1 MADLDGDH
9 IVGGLVLSALILA
22 GFVRGGGIVAAGAA
36 AGGQEGETHRRSQSK
51 SDPFF
56 QFHSELLSVIRYP
69 CCFSYSPQADHTL
82 FFQAQDAPGL
92 FGRGDLAAQ
101 QLGQRGGLG
110 HQLAVALG
118 QNALL
123 QIQVV
128 LKPDPDVTARWV
140 AYFRRGGDGCLAVT
154 SKNRGGVQGVKNAIE
169 TELAELLERRA
180 VKGMAGAKIRVMVVG
195 IPNVGKST
203 FINSFA
209 GAARAK
215 AADRPGVTR
224 GKQWVTVG
232 NYDLLDMPGVLW
244 KKFDSMEVAGNL
256 AFIGSI
262 KDDVLDIEALA
273 TALLGEMQR
282 MYPERLAERY
292 RLTAEE
298 LGQDAYDLLETV
310 GRKRG
315 MLMSGGVV
323 NTERAA
329 ITLVDE
335 FRGAKLGRVSLER
348 PEEA

>member
-1 MADLDGDH
+1 MKESLSARPIQWFPGHMTKTLRLMEKDIRNVDAVLQLLDARIPRSSLNPEIARITAGKPHLYVLNKADL
-9 IVGGLVLSALILA
+9 A
-22 GFVRGGGIVAAGAA
+22 
-36 AGGQEGETHRRSQSK
+36 
-51 SDPFF
+51 
-56 QFHSELLSVIRYP
+56 
-69 CCFSYSPQADHTL
+69 
-82 FFQAQDAPGL
+82 
-92 FGRGDLAAQ
+92 
-101 QLGQRGGLG
+101 
-110 HQLAVALG
+110 
-118 QNALL
+118 
-123 QIQVV
+123 
-128 LKPDPDVTARWV
+128 DPDVTARWV

-169 TELAELLERRA
+169 TELTELLER
-180 VKGMAGAKIRVMVVG
+180 
-195 IPNVGKST
+195 
-203 FINSFA
+203 
-209 GAARAK
+209 
-215 AADRPGVTR
+215 GVTR

>member
-1 MADLDGDH
+1 MKESLSARPIQWFPGHMTKTLRLMEKDIRNVDAVLQLLDARIPRSSLNPEIARITAGKPHLYVLNKADL
-9 IVGGLVLSALILA
+9 A
-22 GFVRGGGIVAAGAA
+22 
-36 AGGQEGETHRRSQSK
+36 
-51 SDPFF
+51 
-56 QFHSELLSVIRYP
+56 
-69 CCFSYSPQADHTL
+69 
-82 FFQAQDAPGL
+82 
-92 FGRGDLAAQ
+92 
-101 QLGQRGGLG
+101 
-110 HQLAVALG
+110 
-118 QNALL
+118 
-123 QIQVV
+123 
-128 LKPDPDVTARWV
+128 DPDVTARWV

-292 RLTAEE
+292 RLTEEE

-335 FRGAKLGRVSLER
+335 FRGAKLGRVSLES

>member
-1 MADLDGDH
+1 MKES
-9 IVGGLVLSALILA
+9 LSARPIQWFPGHMTKTLRLMEKDIRNVDAVLQLLDARIPRSSLNPEIARITA
-22 GFVRGGGIVAAGAA
+22 G
-36 AGGQEGETHRRSQSK
+36 K
-51 SDPFF
+51 
-56 QFHSELLSVIRYP
+56 
-69 CCFSYSPQADHTL
+69 PQLYVLNKA
-82 FFQAQDAPGL
+82 
-92 FGRGDLAAQ
+92 DLAAS
-101 QLGQRGGLG
+101 
-110 HQLAVALG
+110 
-118 QNALL
+118 
-123 QIQVV
+123 
-128 LKPDPDVTARWV
+128 DVTARWV
-140 AYFRRGGDGCLAVT
+140 AYFRRGGDGCLAIT

-232 NYDLLDMPGVLW
+232 NYDLLDVPGVLW

>member
-1 MADLDGDH
+1 MKESLSARPIQWFPGHMTKTLRLMEKDIRNVDAVLQLLDARIPRSSLSPEIARITAGKPHLYVLNKADL
-9 IVGGLVLSALILA
+9 A
-22 GFVRGGGIVAAGAA
+22 
-36 AGGQEGETHRRSQSK
+36 
-51 SDPFF
+51 
-56 QFHSELLSVIRYP
+56 
-69 CCFSYSPQADHTL
+69 
-82 FFQAQDAPGL
+82 
-92 FGRGDLAAQ
+92 
-101 QLGQRGGLG
+101 
-110 HQLAVALG
+110 
-118 QNALL
+118 
-123 QIQVV
+123 
-128 LKPDPDVTARWV
+128 DPDVTARWV
-140 AYFRRGGDGCLAVT
+140 AYFRRGGDGCLAIT

-232 NYDLLDMPGVLW
+232 NYDLLDVPGVLW

>member
-1 MADLDGDH
+1 MKESLSARPIQWFPGHMTKTLRLMEKDIRNVDAVLQLLDARIPRSSLNPEIARITAGKPRLYVLNKADL
-9 IVGGLVLSALILA
+9 A
-22 GFVRGGGIVAAGAA
+22 
-36 AGGQEGETHRRSQSK
+36 
-51 SDPFF
+51 
-56 QFHSELLSVIRYP
+56 
-69 CCFSYSPQADHTL
+69 
-82 FFQAQDAPGL
+82 
-92 FGRGDLAAQ
+92 
-101 QLGQRGGLG
+101 
-110 HQLAVALG
+110 
-118 QNALL
+118 
-123 QIQVV
+123 
-128 LKPDPDVTARWV
+128 DPDVTARWV
-140 AYFRRGGDGCLAVT
+140 AYFRRGGDGCLAIT

-232 NYDLLDMPGVLW
+232 NYDLLDVPGVLW

>member
-1 MADLDGDH
+1 MKES
-9 IVGGLVLSALILA
+9 LSARPIQWFPGHMTKTLRLMEKDIRNVDAVLQLLDARIPRSSLNPEIARITAGKPHLYVLNKAALA
-22 GFVRGGGIVAAGAA
+22 
-36 AGGQEGETHRRSQSK
+36 
-51 SDPFF
+51 
-56 QFHSELLSVIRYP
+56 
-69 CCFSYSPQADHTL
+69 
-82 FFQAQDAPGL
+82 
-92 FGRGDLAAQ
+92 
-101 QLGQRGGLG
+101 
-110 HQLAVALG
+110 
-118 QNALL
+118 
-123 QIQVV
+123 
-128 LKPDPDVTARWV
+128 DPDVTARWV
-140 AYFRRGGDGCLAVT
+140 AYFRRGGDGCLAIT

-215 AADRPGVTR
+215 AADRPG
-224 GKQWVTVG
+224 
-232 NYDLLDMPGVLW
+232 NYDLLDVPGVLW

>member
-1 MADLDGDH
+1 MNESLSARPIQWFPGHMTKTLRLMEKDIRNVDAVLQLLDARIPRSSLNPEIARITADKPHLYVLNKADL
-9 IVGGLVLSALILA
+9 A
-22 GFVRGGGIVAAGAA
+22 
-36 AGGQEGETHRRSQSK
+36 
-51 SDPFF
+51 
-56 QFHSELLSVIRYP
+56 
-69 CCFSYSPQADHTL
+69 
-82 FFQAQDAPGL
+82 
-92 FGRGDLAAQ
+92 
-101 QLGQRGGLG
+101 
-110 HQLAVALG
+110 
-118 QNALL
+118 
-123 QIQVV
+123 
-128 LKPDPDVTARWV
+128 DPDVTARWV

-292 RLTAEE
+292 RLTEEE

>member
-1 MADLDGDH
+1 MKESLSARPIQWFPGHMTKTLRLMEKDIRNVDAVLQLLDARIPRSSLNPEIARITAGKPHLYVLNKADL
-9 IVGGLVLSALILA
+9 A
-22 GFVRGGGIVAAGAA
+22 
-36 AGGQEGETHRRSQSK
+36 
-51 SDPFF
+51 
-56 QFHSELLSVIRYP
+56 
-69 CCFSYSPQADHTL
+69 
-82 FFQAQDAPGL
+82 
-92 FGRGDLAAQ
+92 
-101 QLGQRGGLG
+101 
-110 HQLAVALG
+110 
-118 QNALL
+118 
-123 QIQVV
+123 
-128 LKPDPDVTARWV
+128 DPDVTARWV
-140 AYFRRGGDGCLAVT
+140 AYFRLGGDGCLAVT

-209 GAARAK
+209 RAARAK

>member
-1 MADLDGDH
+1 MKESLSARPIQWFPGHMTKTLRLMEKDIRNVDAVLQLLDARIPRSSLNPEIARNTAGKPHLYVLNKADL
-9 IVGGLVLSALILA
+9 A
-22 GFVRGGGIVAAGAA
+22 
-36 AGGQEGETHRRSQSK
+36 
-51 SDPFF
+51 
-56 QFHSELLSVIRYP
+56 
-69 CCFSYSPQADHTL
+69 
-82 FFQAQDAPGL
+82 
-92 FGRGDLAAQ
+92 
-101 QLGQRGGLG
+101 
-110 HQLAVALG
+110 
-118 QNALL
+118 
-123 QIQVV
+123 
-128 LKPDPDVTARWV
+128 DPDVTARWV
-140 AYFRRGGDGCLAVT
+140 AYFRRGGDGCLAIT

>member
-1 MADLDGDH
+1 M
-9 IVGGLVLSALILA
+9 
-22 GFVRGGGIVAAGAA
+22 
-36 AGGQEGETHRRSQSK
+36 
-51 SDPFF
+51 
-56 QFHSELLSVIRYP
+56 
-69 CCFSYSPQADHTL
+69 
-82 FFQAQDAPGL
+82 
-92 FGRGDLAAQ
+92 
-101 QLGQRGGLG
+101 
-110 HQLAVALG
+110 
-118 QNALL
+118 
-123 QIQVV
+123 
-128 LKPDPDVTARWV
+128 
-140 AYFRRGGDGCLAVT
+140 
-154 SKNRGGVQGVKNAIE
+154 
-169 TELAELLERRA
+169 AELLERRA

-244 KKFDSMEVAGNL
+244 
-256 AFIGSI
+256 
-262 KDDVLDIEALA
+262 
-273 TALLGEMQR
+273 LGEMQR

-335 FRGAKLGRVSLER
+335 FRGAKLGRVSLEM